1 MLIITESFSSQRYY
15 NLVMFYKQ
23 VYDLLSGDYSKNPFS
38 LLGGDGARRSNQE
51 TAHYLQ
57 DLFPS
62 NKLFLDLSHVVLQIV
77 FTTRIKSSDDK

>member
-1 MLIITESFSSQRYY
+1 
-15 NLVMFYKQ
+15 MFYKQ

-38 LLGGDGARRSNQE
+38 LLGGDGARRSNQGS
-51 TAHYLQ
+51 LRSK

-77 FTTRIKSSDDK
+77 FTTRIKSSDGK